1 MEVMDSYPTRK
12 LQGLYLVVDTTIPE
26 ERLIP
31 IVQHALEGGV
41 DIVQLWGEQHD
52 TQVLRTVGQKI
63 LGLTRKHGAL
73 CLVADKLDVCR
84 EIGADGIHFDGY
96 ELPRLTPNEAKK
108 IMGIDK
114 IVGVTC
120 GNSVEKLRWAQ
131 ENGADY
137 VSFCSIFPTN
147 SVDTCEII
155 PLEMIRTAKRI
166 LSIPVF
172 ASGGITVDNLSSVLE
187 AGADGVAIVSA
198 ILKAP
203 DPKLTAKAFKE
214 KLESFAKSQVK
225 RE

>member
-1 MEVMDSYPTRK
+1 MEVMDSHPARR
-12 LQGLYLVVDTTIPE
+12 LRGLYLVVDTTIPE

-31 IVQHALEGGV
+31 VVQHALEGGV

-52 TQVLRTVGQKI
+52 TTVLRTVGLRI
-63 LGLTRKHGAL
+63 LALTHEHGAL
-73 CLVADKLDVCR
+73 CLVSDKLDVCQ

-96 ELPRLTPNEAKK
+96 ELPRLTPSEAKK
-108 IMGIDK
+108 ILGIDK

-137 VSFCSIFPTN
+137 VSFCSIFPTS

-172 ASGGITVDNLSSVLE
+172 AAGGITVDNLNNVLE
-187 AGADGVAIVSA
+187 AGADGVAVVSA
-198 ILKAP
+198 ILKAQNP
-203 DPKLTAKAFKE
+203 RLTARAFKE
-214 KLESFAKSQVK
+214 KLDSFARS
-225 RE
+225 RIE